1 MVCLESNMTAYNEV
15 TIMAIN
21 QKTCE
26 SIMAETLATYT
37 ALPEEVIEEMVA
49 QAPLKSFDK
58 GTVIQNQG
66 DPLTVGTYFI
76 VKGCIRQFSNDENG
90 KEITVNFYREQE
102 PINLITFLDRDKL
115 SNYSLACLED
125 CVVAYCED
133 IEDDGS
139 NDPVEIQAL
148 ERLFLQ
154 KQYTSMQM
162 GYTNMK
168 LKSPEDRFNLL
179 ADEQADLIE
188 RVPQIYLASY
198 LGITPESYSRFKKR
212 RKLGRN

>member
-1 MVCLESNMTAYNEV
+1 MVCLGSNMTAYNEV
-15 TIMAIN
+15 TIMAID
-21 QKTCE
+21 QKTCK

-37 ALPEEVIEEMVA
+37 ALPEDIIEEMVA

-76 VKGCIRQFSNDENG
+76 VKGCIRQFTNDENG

-115 SNYSLACLED
+115 SNYSLACLEE

-212 RKLGRN
+212 RKLGQN